1 MSSDL
6 KANGMEFKENLND
19 FMTKT
24 DDNIQNINNKLKEQ
38 DNRMIDMNKK
48 YQEQETKI
56 ETQNKTIELLNNNLT
71 TQNETIKSQGTKIN
85 NLTEEN
91 ASINT
96 KLEFMQKIV
105 YSSLSRKVIKHCI
118 KKILSKYKDCIIIQ
132 KDEKEE
138 ADKIFFIKDIN
149 KVPSKEAN
157 DLIDLL
163 YAKKDICNNF
173 VHFKGVKQ
181 PKFIQ

>member
-1 MSSDL
+1 MRP
-6 KANGMEFKENLND
+6 
-19 FMTKT
+19 KT
-24 DDNIQNINNKLKEQ
+24 RLSN
-38 DNRMIDMNKK
+38 
-48 YQEQETKI
+48 Y
-56 ETQNKTIELLNNNLT
+56 TQKGTIELLNNNLT
-71 TQNETIKSQGTKIN
+71 TQNETIESQGNKIN
-85 NLTEEN
+85 DLTKEN

-132 KDEKEE
+132 KDKKEE

-149 KVPSKEAN
+149 KVPLKEAN

-163 YAKKDICNNF
+163 YAKKDICNDF

-181 PKFIQ
+181 PKFIDDVWELVLNFIELNDKEKDTFNKIITNDIKESFKFSQEDFRVDIKK